1 MHWYE
6 NELNAEHVGA
16 LRATISEGNLLVF
29 LGSGL
34 SYGAARRGQRGFFDL
49 DNGSIPDYA
58 HGGEDDR
65 KPMPTWPQ
73 LIGRMRSRLRARAQ
87 ESEQDALTR
96 FFQTESALDCAE
108 IFRRTVG
115 DQNYRAF
122 LQEQFDDSRHGDRC
136 APSPSHHEILKL
148 GLPRLFTTNY
158 DRLLER
164 TYTANQL
171 DCTVSSTEADFKQTF
186 STKPANHVVKLHGTI
201 DKPDTVVLTRT
212 DYSRA
217 RAERRTM
224 FDALRTDMRSSTF
237 LYLGFSL
244 TDPNFNLLLDDVRDT
259 LGMNAPVSYAVQ
271 SNRDPVKD
279 RYLEALGVNSI
290 WIQSWNFLPD
300 FIRRINP
307 NSTAGPVGG

>member
-6 NELNAEHVGA
+6 DELNTEYVGA
-16 LRATISEGNLLVF
+16 LRASIPDGNLLVF

-34 SYGAARRGQRGFFDL
+34 SYGAARNGRRGFFDL
-49 DNGSIPDYA
+49 DNGSIPDPAY
-58 HGGEDDR
+58 GGDDDG

-73 LIGRMRSRLRARAQ
+73 LIGRMRSKLRARAE
-87 ESEQDALTR
+87 ESEQDSLTR

-108 IFRRTVG
+108 VFRRTVG

-122 LQEQFDDSRHGDRC
+122 LQEQFDDSRYQRC
-136 APSPSHHEILKL
+136 VPSPSHHQILKL
-148 GLPRLFTTNY
+148 KLPRLFTTNY

-164 TYTANQL
+164 TYIENQL
-171 DCTVSSTEADFKQTF
+171 DFTVSPTEADFRQTF
-186 STKPANHVVKLHGTI
+186 STKTTNHIVKLHGTI

-224 FDALRTDMRSSTF
+224 FEALRSEMRSSTF

-271 SNRDPVKD
+271 SDRDPVKD
-279 RYLEALGVNSI
+279 RYLGALGINSI
-290 WIQSWNFLPD
+290 WIQSWNLLPD

-307 NSTAGPVGG
+307 EFDSSRGSE

>member
-1 MHWYE
+1 MHWHE
-6 NELNAEHVGA
+6 DKLNAEYVDT
-16 LRATISEGNLLVF
+16 LRATISDGNLLVF

-34 SYGAARRGQRGFFDL
+34 SYGAARNGRRGFFDL
-49 DNGSIPDYA
+49 DNGSIPDPAY
-58 HGGEDDR
+58 GGDDDGQ
-65 KPMPTWPQ
+65 PMPTWPQ
-73 LIGRMRSRLRARAQ
+73 LVGRMRSKLRTRAE
-87 ESEQDALTR
+87 ESEQDSLTR

-108 IFRRTVG
+108 VFRRTVG

-122 LQEQFDDSRHGDRC
+122 LQEQFDDSRYERC
-136 APSPSHHEILKL
+136 RPSPSHHEVLKL
-148 GLPRLFTTNY
+148 KLPQLFTTNY

-164 TYTANQL
+164 TYIENQL
-171 DCTVSSTEADFKQTF
+171 DFAVSSTEADFLQTF
-186 STKPANHVVKLHGTI
+186 STKPTNHVVKLHGTI

-212 DYSRA
+212 DYSRS
-217 RAERRTM
+217 RTERRTM
-224 FDALRTDMRSSTF
+224 FDALRSEMKSSTF

-271 SNRDPVKD
+271 SDRDPVKD
-279 RYLEALGVNSI
+279 RYLGALGINSI

-307 NSTAGPVGG
+307 DFDASRTIE